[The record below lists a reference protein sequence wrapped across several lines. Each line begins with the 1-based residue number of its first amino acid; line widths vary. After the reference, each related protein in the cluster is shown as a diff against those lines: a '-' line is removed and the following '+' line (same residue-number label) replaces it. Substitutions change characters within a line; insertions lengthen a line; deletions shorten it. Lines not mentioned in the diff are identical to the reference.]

1 MKVTKLIREYVEK
14 EVALAIP
21 NPEKPENPLQEE
33 YEALIDSL
41 KAHCRKTIKEF
52 VRTHGGEFY
61 FSFSGY
67 DANNVEAQLAYVN
80 KSCELRSPSLHS
92 IIIDEHTKLCKEK
105 EKERKAAVEDILITL
120 ELGGTKAELEEMISK
135 LKA

>member
-1 MKVTKLIREYVEK
+1 MRVTKLIKEYVEK

-21 NPEKPENPLQEE
+21 NPEKPEVPLKEE

-41 KAHCRKTIKEF
+41 EAHCRKTIKEF
-52 VRTHGGEFY
+52 VCTHGGEFY

-67 DANNVEAQLAYVN
+67 DANNVEAQLAYVDR
-80 KSCELRSPSLHS
+80 SCELRCPTLYPV
-92 IIIDEHTKLCKEK
+92 IIDNYKKVCGEK
-105 EKERKAAVEDILITL
+105 AKERAAAVENILITL